1 VSSVHWGQVRRREA
15 SIGTSRARIALLALV
30 VLAVLYGCDRADA
43 PVESKDRKEGLEEPQ
58 KKTVRS
64 DPRSVETGEEPTAP
78 EATVMDE
85 PTSVDLAAAKE
96 GEVEG
101 AGAMLDGDRA
111 LQTSARTVHP
121 SPDKAEE
128 RRSKMHADGCQ
139 LDQSETE
146 SPECAYGNPSSQTT
160 VVLFGDS
167 HAMHWFPAL
176 NKIAKERNWRLVGLT
191 KSACPPAEVHRY
203 IASLRRVYSE
213 CDAWRERTLERI
225 VREERPRM
233 VVTSTNDYRVVQ
245 DGELLG
251 REDSSRALE
260 EGYVSTLKKLR
271 GTGAEVMVIKD
282 IPHPDKNIPRCVSR
296 SMERLQDCA
305 TPRGKAFDYPL
316 VDTRAAAKAAGAHF
330 IDPTPVLCL
339 ERVCP
344 AVIGD
349 ALVYRNGAHLTPT
362 YVRTLAPWLADRLPT
377 TTGL

>member
-1 VSSVHWGQVRRREA
+1 
-15 SIGTSRARIALLALV
+15 
-30 VLAVLYGCDRADA
+30 
-43 PVESKDRKEGLEEPQ
+43 
-58 KKTVRS
+58 
-64 DPRSVETGEEPTAP
+64 
-78 EATVMDE
+78 
-85 PTSVDLAAAKE
+85 
-96 GEVEG
+96 
-101 AGAMLDGDRA
+101 
-111 LQTSARTVHP
+111 
-121 SPDKAEE
+121 
-128 RRSKMHADGCQ
+128 
-139 LDQSETE
+139 
-146 SPECAYGNPSSQTT
+146 
-160 VVLFGDS
+160 
-167 HAMHWFPAL
+167 L

-233 VVTSTNDYRVVQ
+233 VVTSTNNYRVVQ
-245 DGELLG
+245 DGERLG

-260 EGYVSTLKKLR
+260 EGYVSTLEKLR
-271 GTGAEVMVIKD
+271 ASGAEVVVIGD
-282 IPHPDKNIPRCVSR
+282 IPHPDKDIPRCVSR
-296 SMERLQDCA
+296 SMDDLQDCA

-316 VDTRAAAKAAGAHF
+316 VDARAAAKAAGAHY